1 MQIPFFTDS
10 LDTQLSLIP
19 YMMRYEHS
27 MQSNFD
33 IDTTMTNSKRI
44 ESQIH
49 NLHDNICVND
59 IGYSDIVSVISI
71 PLIIALFA
79 FSFPFIF
86 QTINHINDK
95 YASKHISTLFRTSI
109 KHKLFW
115 IINSLSII

>member
-10 LDTQLSLIP
+10 LDTQLSLVP

-44 ESQIH
+44 ESHIH

-79 FSFPFIF
+79 FSFPFI
-86 QTINHINDK
+86 
-95 YASKHISTLFRTSI
+95 L
-109 KHKLFW
+109 
-115 IINSLSII
+115 